1 MNRQIVSIEELN
13 AYVDGE
19 LGARDSARVARA
31 VAEDAELA
39 RRVAVLTK
47 LRSVLKDSVQAPA
60 MALPK
65 VRAARRLLWTSLAA
79 GIALLM
85 VVAGLLV
92 VREVDRA
99 TDQVWLARAWAAHD
113 DWRLDEAGD
122 AAVAPV
128 LADPARF
135 VPDLS
140 AAKLRVATVRLAQ
153 AADLQ
158 DRDLIGYAGTRGCKI
173 SLIRA
178 PAPDGMTEALS
189 AYHRGL
195 RLAYAWRVGGLGHVL
210 LAEGMD
216 PGRFQL
222 IAETLRDATVKR
234 LQPDPR
240 TRIALYRS
248 RAESAPCHA

>member
-1 MNRQIVSIEELN
+1 MSRQTVSIAELN

-19 LGARDSARVARA
+19 LSAGDSARVARA
-31 VAEDAELA
+31 IADDGALA
-39 RRVAVLTK
+39 QRVAVLTK
-47 LRSVLKDSVQAPA
+47 LRSILKDSVQAPA

-65 VRAARRLLWTSLAA
+65 VRAARRLLWSSLAA

-85 VVAGLLV
+85 VVAGLLLV
-92 VREVDRA
+92 PEFDRA

-113 DWRLDEAGD
+113 DWTPGETDV
-122 AAVAPV
+122 AAVASIA
-128 LADPARF
+128 ADPTRF

-140 AAKLRVATVRLAQ
+140 AAKLRVATVRLARP
-153 AADLQ
+153 ADRR
-158 DRDLIGYAGTRGCKI
+158 DGDLIGYAGTRGCKI
-173 SLIRA
+173 SLIRSRA
-178 PAPDGMTEALS
+178 QDGMPEGLG
-189 AYHRGL
+189 AYHQGL